1 MSPTAALQPLRQQ
14 LSTLYDDRGRL
25 RILLD
30 DIGLDAARIDL
41 NGALNAVWQSVLRE
55 ADRQA
60 LVAAL
65 VAYATADYPART
77 AALAAAYEPYRQAT
91 AAALPADAVT
101 TSTNHQEERSMPPDP
116 ALPYDV
122 FLSYSHRDA
131 TWVRSVLLPKLE
143 ANGLRVCIDVRDFAL
158 GAPLITEIE
167 RAVSQ
172 SRKTLL
178 VLTPDYLASEWAEF
192 ENILVATLDPAA
204 RARRLLPLLLKP
216 ADLPLRIRALNYLDF
231 SQGAEEAFLWQR
243 LVAALRTDAAPA
255 TPVTTATP
263 TATPANPPV
272 NPAES
277 DRLRRT
283 LTMAQRTL
291 TILEEQA
298 AAYTALSIP
307 AHLRIELEEK
317 RSEVARLAA
326 QLQALGG

>member
-1 MSPTAALQPLRQQ
+1 MKEKAYGDNKILFGVIENPSGLLEIRVYHDNKKERAKITQHQKNPAYFIEHYLPFSGGNPRARYWMTQVVKDFRSYFEAGNVRFVMIGPEF
-14 LSTLYDDRGRL
+14 SYD
-25 RILLD
+25 
-30 DIGLDAARIDL
+30 A
-41 NGALNAVWQSVLRE
+41 
-55 ADRQA
+55 
-60 LVAAL
+60 
-65 VAYATADYPART
+65 
-77 AALAAAYEPYRQAT
+77 
-91 AAALPADAVT
+91 
-101 TSTNHQEERSMPPDP
+101 
-116 ALPYDV
+116 YDV

-143 ANGLRVCIDVRDFAL
+143 ADGLRTCIDVRDFAL

-167 RAVSQ
+167 RAVNQ

-178 VLTPDYLASEWAEF
+178 VLTPEYLASEWAEF

-231 SQGAEEAFLWQR
+231 SQGADEAFLWQR
-243 LVAALRTDAAPA
+243 LVASLRTDAAPA
-255 TPVTTATP
+255 TPVTTSMPAT
-263 TATPANPPV
+263 TPANPPP
-272 NPAES
+272 NPEES

-317 RSEVARLAA
+317 RSEVARLAM
-326 QLQALGG
+326 QLQAVGG